1 MQDIVACKG
10 IITGSLANRYQTP
23 TYRKD
28 TDSLHDI
35 DVVFTESTNDF
46 FKNNPNWSAYNKQT
60 QQKAQNQ
67 EALIEEIK

>member
-1 MQDIVACKG
+1 
-10 IITGSLANRYQTP
+10 
-23 TYRKD
+23 
-28 TDSLHDI
+28 LHDI

-60 QQKAQNQ
+60 QQKTQNQ